1 VITISTLGFKLP
13 VIALQSTYNLTADE
27 ITKIQKYL
35 PSSPGLGVEDCLKRC
50 NK

>member
-1 VITISTLGFKLP
+1 MITISTLGFELP
-13 VIALQSTYNLTADE
+13 VIALQSTYNLTAEE
-27 ITKIQKYL
+27 IITIKKYL